1 MKMRNNKNIKMIIAV
16 LCTVTAL
23 LAALLSAG
31 CGSQETGN
39 KKVAVAF
46 ANSSSSWQKNGNTMK
61 ELLEKEGFTVDLQFA
76 DTAEQ
81 QVEQIKAQLEQK
93 PGCLVIGAVDGE
105 KLADVLKYAKEH
117 EIPVIAYDRLIM
129 GTDAVSYYASFDNE
143 GVGEAM
149 GEYIE
154 AKLDLKNGAGPFNM
168 EVFAGDT
175 ADNNAHLFFS
185 AAMEVLKPYIANG
198 QLVVPSGETSFDQAT
213 TQGWNPDNAQKR
225 MERLLQGADAGVHLD
240 VILSPNDG
248 VAGGVRKA
256 LTAGGYTQMPLIT
269 GQDAE
274 EQAIAAIKAGQQAMT
289 TYKDPEILVAKS
301 IRMIKAVVEGT
312 QPDINN
318 VTTYNNG
325 VITVPAYLCTP
336 LVVDAGN
343 INVVK

>member
-31 CGSQETGN
+31 CGSQEAGN

-129 GTDAVSYYASFDNE
+129 GTDAVSYYAAYDNE

-198 QLVVPSGETSFDQAT
+198 QLVIPSGETSFDQAT

-225 MERLLQGADAGVHLD
+225 MERLLQGADAGVHLLAYD
-240 VILSPNDG
+240 C
-248 VAGGVRKA
+248 
-256 LTAGGYTQMPLIT
+256 QMT
-269 GQDAE
+269 E
-274 EQAIAAIKAGQQAMT
+274 N
-289 TYKDPEILVAKS
+289 S
-301 IRMIKAVVEGT
+301 IRIDQPLPVVIE
-312 QPDINN
+312 
-318 VTTYNNG
+318 
-325 VITVPAYLCTP
+325 
-336 LVVDAGN
+336 
-343 INVVK
+343 

>member
-1 MKMRNNKNIKMIIAV
+1 MKKIIAV
-16 LCTVTAL
+16 LCAAVGL
-23 LAALLSAG
+23 LAAVLSAG
-31 CGSQETGN
+31 CGGQDGPN
-39 KKVAVAF
+39 KKIAVAF

-61 ELLEKEGFTVDLQFA
+61 ELLEKEGFAVDLQFA

-81 QVEQIKAQLEQK
+81 QVEQIRDQLKQQ

-105 KLADVLKYAKEH
+105 KLADVLTYAKEH
-117 EIPVIAYDRLIM
+117 GVPVVAYDRLIM
-129 GTDAVSYYASFDNE
+129 GTDAVSYYASYDNE

-154 AKLDLKNGAGPFNM
+154 ARLDLKNGAGPFTM

-198 QLVVPSGETSFDQAT
+198 QLVVPSGETSFEQAT
-213 TQGWNPDNAQKR
+213 VQGWNPDNAQKR
-225 MERLLQGADAGVHLD
+225 MEKLLNGPDAGVHLD

-248 VAGGVRKA
+248 VAGGIRKA
-256 LTAGGYTQMPLIT
+256 LTAGGYSQMPLIT

-274 EQAIAAIKAGQQAMT
+274 EQAITAIRAGQQAMT
-289 TYKDPEILVAKS
+289 TYKDPAVLVAKS

-343 INVVK
+343 IDVVK